1 MNKTDMVKNL
11 IKVANQLDNERDFD
25 SANELTRIAKLVVS
39 MEDDMNGFNPDDFS
53 GVDDTESLE
62 MELDSLLM
70 DLNRAAQAGELDD
83 EDIATIQNM
92 LRSNKGLKT
101 NEMSLD
107 DDFEL
112 GLGAVPHSRIKN
124 PVDFEDN
131 GEDGDIDLSL
141 PDFDEEIMDEDPNAW
156 MYDEDEDEDDLR
168 RDQYHKENDG
178 HYLFEDDDVL

>member
-1 MNKTDMVKNL
+1 MVKNL
-11 IKVANQLDNERDFD
+11 IKVANQFDNERDFD
-25 SANELTRIAKLVVS
+25 SANELTRIAKIVVS
-39 MEDDMNGFNPDDFS
+39 MDDDMGGFNPDDFS
-53 GVDDTESLE
+53 GADDTESLE

-124 PVDFEDN
+124 PVDF
-131 GEDGDIDLSL
+131 
-141 PDFDEEIMDEDPNAW
+141 DEEFDNDPED
-156 MYDEDEDEDDLR
+156 YDISLYDDEDDEDDVR
-168 RDQYHKENDG
+168 RDRNHEENDG
-178 HYLFEDDDVL
+178 HYFFQDDDDF

>member
-39 MEDDMNGFNPDDFS
+39 MDDDMGGFNPDDFS

-101 NEMSLD
+101 NEIASLN
-107 DDFEL
+107 L
-112 GLGAVPHSRIKN
+112 
-124 PVDFEDN
+124 
-131 GEDGDIDLSL
+131 
-141 PDFDEEIMDEDPNAW
+141 
-156 MYDEDEDEDDLR
+156 
-168 RDQYHKENDG
+168 
-178 HYLFEDDDVL
+178 

>member
-25 SANELTRIAKLVVS
+25 SANELTRIAKIVVS
-39 MEDDMNGFNPDDFS
+39 MDDDMGGFNPDDFS
-53 GVDDTESLE
+53 GADDTESLE

-124 PVDFEDN
+124 SVGFEDD
-131 GEDGDIDLSL
+131 GEDGDIDLS
-141 PDFDEEIMDEDPNAW
+141 DYEDDEDPNAW
-156 MYDEDEDEDDLR
+156 MTLPDEDDDSHPYDDL
-168 RDQYHKENDG
+168 DPD
-178 HYLFEDDDVL
+178 LLED